1 MKPPERCGQN
11 GKVAGVVKHV
21 YQQRLQLRRPQ
32 TFANGCMPTLQL
44 GRPVLMWVRGS
55 RSRPPSVLAHLDV
68 HQCWV
73 EANFAPPAAAAPRK
87 PKNLLM
93 DTVPHCSIP
102 DMPAP
107 VPAALEPS
115 RFPHKILS
123 ASPVSAAPTMS
134 AVPPPVSTRRRA
146 GLLRRHWAGAS
157 AVVHRITC
165 RWALVW
171 VFLVRDDTG
180 GLSVSRRLVCLCSQ
194 RLFNAA
200 GHGVQRWPTMR
211 HQ

>member
-1 MKPPERCGQN
+1 MQRRMVNSPCNRCKEKEAARN
-11 GKVAGVVKHV
+11 AHH
-21 YQQRLQLRRPQ
+21 
-32 TFANGCMPTLQL
+32 
-44 GRPVLMWVRGS
+44 GRPGRRLGERAPRPDPPAPKGETHA
-55 RSRPPSVLAHLDV
+55 RSVPPSVLAHLDV

-157 AVVHRITC
+157 AVVHRIRLTC

-171 VFLVRDDTG
+171 VLLVRDDTG